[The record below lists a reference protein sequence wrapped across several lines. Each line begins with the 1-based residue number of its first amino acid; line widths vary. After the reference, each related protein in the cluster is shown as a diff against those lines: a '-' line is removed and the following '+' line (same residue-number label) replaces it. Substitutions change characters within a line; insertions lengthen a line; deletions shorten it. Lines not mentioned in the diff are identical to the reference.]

1 MRSALRLLASVQK
14 GGSHYLEAGAPTGIA
29 GLLTHSSP
37 RTTLLYL
44 YNDTLEKLK
53 QFPEHSVYRQSTEAL
68 TKHRMRIV
76 ESVKPQGLLEWQQR
90 VLPVVE
96 ANKDAFRTIP
106 VTTSDGEKA
115 INIIWKAGA
124 YLGQSDPE
132 DNLEYKGPAP
142 LEGPRHISEREDQG
156 RQLSYDQAAHHASI
170 PEIEPE
176 PPLTA
181 SQIGEIEEQVGAGLI
196 EEVIQVAE
204 GEVELVKV
212 MLENKVWE
220 DLEEKPAPGQWVGH
234 ERADKYTGMTQKP

>member
-1 MRSALRLLASVQK
+1 MRPAFRLLATVQRS
-14 GGSHYLEAGAPTGIA
+14 GSQYLEAGAPTGLT
-29 GLLTHSSP
+29 GLLTHASP

-76 ESVKPQGLLEWQQR
+76 ESVKPQGLKEWQQR
-90 VLPVVE
+90 VMPVVE
-96 ANKDAFRTIP
+96 ANSSAFKTIP

-115 INIIWKAGA
+115 VNIIWKAGA

-132 DNLEYKGPAP
+132 DNLEYKGRAP
-142 LEGPRHISEREDQG
+142 LEGPRTLSERESQG
-156 RQLSYDQAAHHASI
+156 KQLSYDQIGHHTSI

-181 SQIGEIEEQVGAGLI
+181 SQIGEIEQQIGAGLV

-204 GEVELVKV
+204 GERELAQV
-212 MLENKVWE
+212 LLDNKVWE
-220 DLEEKPAPGQWVGH
+220 DLEEKPPAGQWVGH
-234 ERADKYTGMTQKP
+234 ERADRHTGTTQKP